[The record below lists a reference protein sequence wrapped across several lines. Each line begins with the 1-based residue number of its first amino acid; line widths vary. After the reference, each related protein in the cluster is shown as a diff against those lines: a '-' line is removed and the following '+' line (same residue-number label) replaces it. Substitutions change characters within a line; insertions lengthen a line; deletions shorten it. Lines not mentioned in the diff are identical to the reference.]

1 MVVTSQRSCPECGS
15 SIIED
20 QSSGECFCSSC
31 GYVAMEHIPTLLPE
45 SIARE
50 PEERLKSSR
59 SGGHTSYAYHDLGIS
74 TEISYVN
81 KDFTG
86 KSISSSMIDQIASIR
101 RWHTRLRVSSG
112 RDRRLRNILIK
123 INEICSIL
131 SLPSI
136 VCETASIL
144 YRNFENKSKAKG
156 RSIACMAAAS
166 VYLACKRCSIVRSMD
181 EIVEAANCMQSKK
194 LVYRYYRMLAI
205 EQDTYSIGIY
215 AEKEADKKQEK
226 HEQYVQLTLDRYI
239 SKLSNLSKVDTRVEK
254 LAIDIARKV
263 ECEDHN
269 AMIDGKAPNGL
280 AAAYIYIAAMLL
292 GIKML
297 QHDISNISKVTEVT
311 IRNRCREILNN
322 YRIRLLLKSAG

>member
-1 MVVTSQRSCPECGS
+1 MVVVSQRSCPECGS

-20 QSSGECFCSSC
+20 QSSGEYFCSSC

-74 TEISYVN
+74 TEISYAN

-86 KSISSSMIDQIASIR
+86 KSICSGMVEQIASIR
-101 RWHTRLRVSSG
+101 RWHNRLRACSS
-112 RDRRLRNILIK
+112 RDRRLRNVLIK

-136 VCETASIL
+136 VCETSSLL
-144 YRNFENKSKAKG
+144 YRNFENKSGAKG
-156 RSIACMAAAS
+156 RSVACMAAAS

-181 EIVEAANCMQSKK
+181 EIVEAANCVQSKK

-205 EQDTYSIGIY
+205 EQGSDSIGID
-215 AEKEADKKQEK
+215 AQTQADKK
-226 HEQYVQLTLDRYI
+226 HEQHVQLTLDRYI
-239 SKLSNLSKVDTRVEK
+239 SKLSNLSRVDTRVEK

-263 ECEDHN
+263 EDEDHN

-292 GIKML
+292 GIKIL
-297 QHDISNISKVTEVT
+297 QYDISTVSKVTEVT

-322 YRIRLLLKSAG
+322 YRIRLLLKSAQ